1 MKKLISLVLALALVL
16 LCATAFAG
24 KLTINRKTGD
34 TYTEE
39 TTYTYYQVLK
49 AEIGTPGVVNAETG
63 AVTGGTAAYYVDNAE
78 LKAALDTA
86 GAANIFTI
94 EEVKNTNPTRWN
106 YIFKENKTID
116 DLLPVVSAQGVL
128 DKATKTGTF
137 KRAANANTAVSE
149 DLPAGYYVIKS
160 SLGTVLATQTLNDV
174 TINEKNEYVTLE
186 KDVVDPIIEI
196 GQQAEY
202 QLKIKIPANP
212 ADKDLLV
219 YDHMHEGLTLVNS
232 ITVTGTKTGADI
244 GDLTFVEDTYTQNK
258 DAKYNYY
265 VTTITKADVKANA
278 GQTIT
283 LTYKAIVNEKAI
295 VYVDEPNK
303 AHLEYDDHSFS
314 TPEDEEKVKTL
325 AFKLRKID
333 GTTKKDLTGAEF
345 SLWTAAEG
353 GTQVALVKVE
363 DGKYRVAT
371 ASEQA
376 VEGFTSAVIEAGNPQ
391 IDGLDD
397 KAYYVQEDK
406 APAGYNKLTARI
418 SVTPDNTAVVEHNV
432 ENNQGVELP
441 STGGIGTTIF
451 YILGGLL
458 VIGAAVILVAR
469 RKAHD

>member
-1 MKKLISLVLALALVL
+1 MKKILSIVLALAMVL
-16 LCATAFAG
+16 MVAAASAATI
-24 KLTINRKTGD
+24 TINRKTGD

-86 GAANIFTI
+86 GAADIFTI
-94 EEVKNTNPTRWN
+94 EQVANTNPVRWN
-106 YIFKENKTID
+106 YILKTGKTID
-116 DLLPVVSAQGVL
+116 DLLPVVSADGVL
-128 DKATKTGTF
+128 AKATATGTF
-137 KRAANANTAVSE
+137 KRAANANTATSPE
-149 DLPAGYYVIKS
+149 LDPGYYVIKS
-160 SLGTVLATQTLNDV
+160 SLGSVIAAQTLNTV

-219 YDHMHEGLTLVNS
+219 YDHMHEGLTLVNN
-232 ITVTGTKTGADI
+232 IKVTGTKTGADI
-244 GDLTFVEDTYTQNK
+244 ADLTFSEDTYTQNK
-258 DAKYNYY
+258 TEKYNYY
-265 VTTITKADVKANA
+265 VTTITKANVKANA
-278 GQTIT
+278 GQTII

-333 GTTKKDLTGAEF
+333 GQTKADLTGAEF
-345 SLWTAAEG
+345 SLWTAAENG
-353 GTQVALVKVE
+353 DQVALVKVE

-371 ASEQA
+371 AAEKNA
-376 VEGFTSAVIEAGNPQ
+376 EGFKSAIIEAGNPQ

-418 SVTPDNTAVVEHNV
+418 SVTPDNTAVVEHDV
-432 ENNQGVELP
+432 ENNQGTELP

-451 YILGGLL
+451 YVVGGLL
-458 VIGAAVILVAR
+458 LVGAAIILVAR
-469 RKAHD
+469 RKANS